1 LSPEMKQCFAFCA
14 VFPKDYEMEKDMLIQ
29 LWIANGFIGEDGT
42 MDLEQK
48 AEFIFNDLVWRS
60 FLQDIKLVK
69 QALYGSKIES
79 NGCKMHDLA
88 KTVANECATAE
99 ELLQQKVSIKDARH
113 LQMSNTDELKRINR
127 LFKGTYLSAPC

>member
-1 LSPEMKQCFAFCA
+1 MSSKKQVQEWEDIADSNISDTTRGKDEVLPILKLSYKHLSSEMKQCFAFCA

-29 LWIANGFIGEDGT
+29 LWIANSFIGEDGT

-79 NGCKMHDLA
+79 NGCKMHD
-88 KTVANECATAE
+88 
-99 ELLQQKVSIKDARH
+99 
-113 LQMSNTDELKRINR
+113 
-127 LFKGTYLSAPC
+127 